1 MVILSYSKQ
10 VIKEDQ
16 NNLGKFRATNWTMEK
31 LQNFINGEYCDP
43 IDGQYIDNYEP
54 ATGKVYSM
62 IPNSGA
68 KDVEKAV
75 EAAEKAYPIW
85 SEMSNEE
92 RSKIMVKLSEG
103 IEARMDEFVAA
114 ESRDNGK
121 PLSLAAHVDIPRAV
135 SNFHFFATAILHY
148 ASESHN
154 MEGVGVNYTL
164 RKPLG
169 IVGCISPWNL
179 PLYLFSWKIA
189 PALAAGNC
197 VIAKPSEVTPYTAYL
212 LGKVAQEAGMPAGV
226 LGILHGEGAAAGD
239 AIVKHT
245 KIKAISFTGGTA
257 TGKYIAQTAAP
268 MFKKLS
274 LELGGKNPNIIF
286 ADCDF
291 KEMLST
297 TLRSSF
303 ANQGQ
308 ICLCGSRIFVE
319 RAIYDKFKEEFVKRV
334 DSTVVAHPDNPAA
347 KLGAVVSK
355 PHMEK
360 VLSYVE
366 LAKEE
371 GGTVLTGGEQV
382 IVEGYED
389 GYYLRPTVIE
399 GLTYDCRTNQEEIFG
414 PVVTI
419 TPFDTEEEVLMMA
432 NSTEY
437 GLSATLWTSDLK
449 RAHRMANELHAG
461 IVWINAWLV
470 RDLRTPFG
478 GVKASGV
485 GREGGWEALRFF
497 TEPKNV
503 FVKY

>member
-1 MVILSYSKQ
+1 
-10 VIKEDQ
+10 
-16 NNLGKFRATNWTMEK
+16 MEK
-31 LQNFINGEYCDP
+31 LQNFINGSYCAPVDNH
-43 IDGQYIDNYEP
+43 YIDNYEP
-54 ATGKVYSM
+54 ASGKVYCL
-62 IPNSGA
+62 IPNSNE
-68 KDVEKAV
+68 KDVELAV
-75 EAAEKAYPIW
+75 AAAEKAFPIW
-85 SEMSNEE
+85 SGMSNEE
-92 RSKIMVKLSEG
+92 RSKILVRLSEG
-103 IEARMDEFVAA
+103 IERRMDEFVAA

-121 PLSLAAHVDIPRAV
+121 PLSLARHVDIPRAV
-135 SNFHFFATAILHY
+135 SNFHFFATAILHF

-154 MEGVGVNYTL
+154 MEGVGINYTL

-197 VIAKPSEVTPYTAYL
+197 VVAKPSEVTPYTAYL
-212 LGKVAQEAGMPAGV
+212 LGSVAKEVGMPEGV
-226 LGILHGEGAAAGD
+226 LNILHGEGNAAGD
-239 AIVKHT
+239 AIVKHP

-257 TGKYIAQTAAP
+257 TGKYIAKTAAP

-291 KEMLST
+291 DEMLST

-319 RAIYDKFKEEFVKRV
+319 RTIYDRFKTAFVQKV
-334 DSTVVAHPDNPAA
+334 SETLVAHPENPNA

-355 PHMEK
+355 EHMEK
-360 VLSYVE
+360 VLSYVA

-371 GGTVLTGGEQV
+371 GGTVLTGGERV
-382 IVEGYED
+382 VMEPPYEN

-399 GLTYDCRTNQEEIFG
+399 GLSFDCRTNQEEIFG

-419 TPFDTEEEVLMMA
+419 TPFDSEEEVLMMA

-461 IVWINAWLV
+461 IIWINAWLV

>member
-1 MVILSYSKQ
+1 
-10 VIKEDQ
+10 
-16 NNLGKFRATNWTMEK
+16 MEK
-31 LQNFINGEYCDP
+31 LQNFI
-43 IDGQYIDNYEP
+43 DGQYEEPVSGNYFDNFEP
-54 ATGKVYSM
+54 ATGKVYSL
-62 IPNSGA
+62 IPDSDER
-68 KDVEKAV
+68 DVALAV
-75 EAAEKAYPIW
+75 TAAEHAFPLW
-85 SEMSNEE
+85 SRMSVED
-92 RSKIMVKLSEG
+92 RSAILVRVAEG
-103 IEARMDEFVAA
+103 IQNRMEEFVAA

-121 PLSLAAHVDIPRAV
+121 PLSLAGNVDIPRAV
-135 SNFHFFATAILHY
+135 SNFQFFATAILHF
-148 ASESHN
+148 ASESHQ

-164 RKPLG
+164 RKPVG

-197 VIAKPSEVTPYTAYL
+197 VIAKPSEITPYTAYL
-212 LGKVAQEAGMPAGV
+212 LGKVCQEAGMPNGV
-226 LGILHGEGAAAGD
+226 LNILHGYGGKVGD
-239 AIVKHT
+239 AIVKHPI
-245 KIKAISFTGGTA
+245 IKAISFTGGTK
-257 TGKYIAQTAAP
+257 TGEYIARTAAP

-291 KEMLST
+291 EDMLST

-308 ICLCGSRIFVE
+308 ICLCGSRIFIE
-319 RAIYDKFKEEFVKRV
+319 RPIYEKFKTAFVQRV
-334 DSTVVAHPDNPAA
+334 EQTVVSNPSDPKA

-355 PHMEK
+355 DHMEK
-360 VLSYVE
+360 ILAYIE
-366 LAKEE
+366 LAKSE
-371 GGTVLTGGEQV
+371 GGIILTGGERVQL
-382 IVEGYED
+382 EAPYEE

-399 GLTYDCRTNQEEIFG
+399 GLAYDCRTNQEEIFG

-432 NSTEY
+432 NSTMY
-437 GLSATLWTSDLK
+437 GLSSTLWTSNLK
-449 RAHRMANELHAG
+449 RAHRIANEIHAG
-461 IVWINAWLV
+461 IVWINSWLV

-497 TEPKNV
+497 TEATNV
-503 FVKY
+503 FIKY